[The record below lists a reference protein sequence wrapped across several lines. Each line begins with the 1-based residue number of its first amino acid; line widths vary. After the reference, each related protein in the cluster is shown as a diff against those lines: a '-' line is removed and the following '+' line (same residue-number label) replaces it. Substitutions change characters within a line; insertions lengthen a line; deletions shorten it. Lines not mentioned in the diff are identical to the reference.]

1 MIAIDYLTV
10 LVAGL
15 VGFIISYMWFSPFL
29 FGPIIKK
36 KMKTTYSKRW
46 FYHIFNFILIIIVSL
61 FLGLIESYLGVT
73 SFWDG
78 VIAGI
83 IIWIGLLMPI
93 QLFSVLNKRTK
104 KTFFFIETTFWLIC
118 LIVMG
123 GILAG

>member
-15 VGFIISYMWFSPFL
+15 VGFIISYVWFSSFL

-36 KMKTTYSKRW
+36 KMKNSYARKWLS
-46 FYHIFNFILIIIVSL
+46 YIFNFIVIFVVSL
-61 FLGLIESYLGVT
+61 FLALMESYLGVT

-78 VIAGI
+78 VISGV
-83 IIWIGLLMPI
+83 IIWIGLVMPM
-93 QLFSVLNKRTK
+93 QLFSVLSKRTK
-104 KTFFFIETTFWLIC
+104 KTFFIIETTFWLIC